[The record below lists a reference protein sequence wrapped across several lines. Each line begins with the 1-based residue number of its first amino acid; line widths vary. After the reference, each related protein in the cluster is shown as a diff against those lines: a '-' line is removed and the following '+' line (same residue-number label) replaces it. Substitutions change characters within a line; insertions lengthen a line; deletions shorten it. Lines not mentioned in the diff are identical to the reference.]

1 MVGGRALLS
10 RYYPEKIVL
19 EFQEIISFFPEK
31 PRLAIVA
38 GSGWDEVVEGELI
51 DEFSYPSLGIPF
63 LPEVEGHAG
72 KLQLLKKNNFIFL
85 LFSGRLHLY
94 QGYSF
99 FEVTLPVLFSYL
111 AGVEAIILTN
121 AAGSLSFSL
130 PPGSVVLI
138 SEQVDLTFYPDPIL
152 LSPPFFDEK
161 VQEVFKKAGKKEGV
175 FLHQGVYTGVLG
187 PCFETP
193 AEVRFLSRFGDMVGM
208 STVKESKL
216 ASLLGL
222 RVGGVS
228 LITNWGAGITGSFL
242 RHQEVLQVASSLQDP
257 LQRLFSS
264 FLEEWSK
271 NANCS

>member
-1 MVGGRALLS
+1 MVGGQALLS
-10 RYYPEKIVL
+10 RYYPEEILLK
-19 EFQEIISFFPEK
+19 FQEIISSFSEK
-31 PRLAIVA
+31 PQLAVVA
-38 GSGWDEVVEGELI
+38 GSGWSEVIEGELV

-72 KLQLLKKNNFIFL
+72 KLRLLKKDNFSFL

-99 FEVTLPVLFSYL
+99 FEVTLPVLFSHL
-111 AGVEAIILTN
+111 AGVKDIILTN

-130 PPGSVVLI
+130 PPGNVVLI
-138 SEQVDLTFYPDPIL
+138 ADQVDLTFYPDPIL
-152 LSPPFFDEK
+152 LFPPIFDEK
-161 VQEVFKKAGKKEGV
+161 IQQVFKKMGGKEGV

-216 ASLLGL
+216 ASFLGL

-228 LITNWGAGITGSFL
+228 LITNWGAGINSSFL
-242 RHQEVLQVASSLQDP
+242 HHREVLQVASSLRDS
-257 LQRLFSS
+257 LQQLFSS

-271 NANCS
+271 DANCS